1 MVLSSLYRVMMASY
15 MGIGC
20 RALLQR
26 VVLATVFSTAF
37 LGGAVSG
44 KAQGLQD
51 SLPMSTTQTVQL
63 DSGAS
68 EPVGVLDVGAD
79 ANGGKGGAGSWTFS
93 QANGMYERGQ
103 YDSAAL
109 AYQHLLSQNSAL
121 VSPQLY
127 YNLGNAYFR
136 MKNYARAILNYER
149 ALKYSPNY
157 EDARFNLELAR
168 TFTVDRVS
176 PPRDLLV
183 LRWFRGFYHILS
195 PIGWG
200 VLALVSVAVLLA
212 AVLAMRFLRNRRVW
226 ILSLIVG
233 LFGLVVTLLSFTL
246 GRVAARQ
253 MNSFNAAVVMPSVVS
268 VKGEPS
274 SGGKDLFLL
283 HAGTKV
289 QVLDQLGEWLEV
301 AVPDGHRGWLQRN
314 EVEKI

>member
-1 MVLSSLYRVMMASY
+1 MASG
-15 MGIGC
+15 MGINR
-20 RALLQR
+20 RALVQR
-26 VVLATVFSTAF
+26 LVLAIVFSTAI
-37 LGGAVSG
+37 LGGAASA

-51 SLPMSTTQTVQL
+51 SLPMSTTQTVQP
-63 DSGAS
+63 DSGTS
-68 EPVGVLDVGAD
+68 ESTGVLDIGEDV
-79 ANGGKGGAGSWTFS
+79 NGGKRISGSWTFA

-109 AYQHLLSQNSAL
+109 AYQYLLGQNSAL

-136 MKNYARAILNYER
+136 MRNYARAILNYER

-168 TFTVDRVS
+168 TFTVDRIAA
-176 PPRDLLV
+176 PQDLPI

-200 VLALVSVAVLLA
+200 ILALVSVAVLLA
-212 AVLAMRFLRNRRVW
+212 SVLAMRFLRNRRVW
-226 ILSLIVG
+226 ILSLIIG
-233 LFGLVVTLLSFTL
+233 LFGLAVTLLSFTL
-246 GRVAARQ
+246 GRIAARQ

-274 SGGKDLFLL
+274 AGGKDLFLL

-289 QVLDQLGEWLEV
+289 QILDQLGEWLEV

>member
-1 MVLSSLYRVMMASY
+1 MVLSFLYRVMMASC
-15 MGIGC
+15 MGIDH
-20 RALLQR
+20 RALAQR
-26 VVLATVFSTAF
+26 LVLAIVFATAT

-44 KAQGLQD
+44 KAQGLRD
-51 SLPMSTTQTVQL
+51 SLPTSTIQAVQS
-63 DSGAS
+63 DSGTS
-68 EPVGVLDVGAD
+68 ESTGVLDIGENV
-79 ANGGKGGAGSWTFS
+79 NGGKRISGSWTFS

-109 AYQHLLSQNSAL
+109 AYQHLLGQNSAL
-121 VSPQLY
+121 ASPQLY

-136 MKNYARAILNYER
+136 MRNYARAILNYER
-149 ALKYSPNY
+149 ALKYSPSY

-168 TFTVDRVS
+168 TFTVDRVT
-176 PPRDLLV
+176 PPQDLPV

-212 AVLAMRFLRNRRVW
+212 SVLAMRFLRNRRVW

>member
-1 MVLSSLYRVMMASY
+1 MVSSFLYRVMMASG
-15 MGIGC
+15 MGIGR
-20 RALLQR
+20 RALVQR
-26 VVLATVFSTAF
+26 LVLAIVFSTAI
-37 LGGAVSG
+37 LEGAASA

-51 SLPMSTTQTVQL
+51 SLPMSTTQTVQP
-63 DSGAS
+63 DSGTS
-68 EPVGVLDVGAD
+68 ESTGVLDIGEDV
-79 ANGGKGGAGSWTFS
+79 NGGKRVSGSWTFA

-109 AYQHLLSQNSAL
+109 AYQYLLGQNSAL

-136 MKNYARAILNYER
+136 MRNYARAILNYER
-149 ALKYSPNY
+149 VLKYSPNY

-168 TFTVDRVS
+168 TFTVDRIAAPQDS
-176 PPRDLLV
+176 PI

-226 ILSLIVG
+226 ILSLIIG
-233 LFGLVVTLLSFTL
+233 LFGLAVTLLSFTL

-274 SGGKDLFLL
+274 AGGKDLFLL

-289 QVLDQLGEWLEV
+289 QILDQLGEWLEV